1 MEVQVDFAFFDPEE
15 IDYHAIKNFL
25 LPFLEGQAFNAG
37 DLADLIIKQNEYVGT
52 VVKVEGEDETY
63 GFVSVVNLHKHKVR
77 ENMPGLHHLHHGH
90 RHHHAHPCLELLMS
104 PITHPRW
111 SSTQDLTAV
120 RQIKEYLLSKAPN
133 QSEVHPHWP
142 SPVRANSQ
150 SHRPCVLFAFAER
163 ATRVAL

>member
-25 LPFLEGQAFNAG
+25 LPFLEGQAFSAG

-77 ENMPGLHHLHHGH
+77 E
-90 RHHHAHPCLELLMS
+90 HAPAS
-104 PITHPRW
+104 TTFTTAIAITTPIRVWTCRRVL
-111 SSTQDLTAV
+111 SLT
-120 RQIKEYLLSKAPN
+120 RGCHQ
-133 QSEVHPHWP
+133 
-142 SPVRANSQ
+142 R
-150 SHRPCVLFAFAER
+150 R
-163 ATRVAL
+163 T

>member
-77 ENMPGLHHLHHGH
+77 VNMPRPPPPPPRPSPSPSPLPPVSGL
-90 RHHHAHPCLELLMS
+90 ADESYYS
-104 PITHPRW
+104 P
-111 SSTQDLTAV
+111 AV
-120 RQIKEYLLSKAPN
+120 RINAGLD
-133 QSEVHPHWP
+133 
-142 SPVRANSQ
+142 R
-150 SHRPCVLFAFAER
+150 R
-163 ATRVAL
+163 ATDQGVPLVQGTQPE

>member
-77 ENMPGLHHLHHGH
+77 ENMP
-90 RHHHAHPCLELLMS
+90 RPPPPRPSPSPHPCLYLLMS
-104 PITHPRW
+104 PSTHPRW

-133 QSEVHPHWP
+133 QSEVQRPP
-142 SPVRANSQ
+142 PTLAVACANSQ
-150 SHRPCVLFAFAER
+150 SHRRCVMFVFTER
-163 ATRVAL
+163 APRVAL

>member
-25 LPFLEGQAFNAG
+25 LPFLEGQAFSAG

-77 ENMPGLHHLHHGH
+77 E
-90 RHHHAHPCLELLMS
+90 HAPAS
-104 PITHPRW
+104 TTTTAIAITTPIRVWTCRRVL
-111 SSTQDLTAV
+111 SLT
-120 RQIKEYLLSKAPN
+120 RGCHQ
-133 QSEVHPHWP
+133 
-142 SPVRANSQ
+142 R
-150 SHRPCVLFAFAER
+150 R
-163 ATRVAL
+163 T